1 MCMCSLRY
9 LSQLDITCLDSVTM
23 QLRVM
28 VPWMHGFDHSMAC
41 QKEFSG
47 LYQVRPVCLQF
58 APGMRVQGFQGKA
71 NKGQF

>member
-1 MCMCSLRY
+1 
-9 LSQLDITCLDSVTM
+9 M